1 MLHTIRHVVAALFVF
16 AAATQTARPAMA
28 LQNWF
33 GYGGIFGPQT
43 TYTFYAPPP
52 VTTGYATEQVVTYMA
67 PTTMAPGTV
76 VSYSGQGLVLPAVA
90 YAPVTTYAP
99 PTTCGAVPTCGTVCG
114 PATFA
119 PATTTVI
126 GPTTVMPAAPTT
138 VVPAAPTWGTPTFP
152 TPGTFAP
159 ATPAPMPATRSPELP
174 TSTTISPA
182 DQLPTWSGY
191 APIQSEAPINVPPPP
206 VMGETAPSSEAAKT
220 TPKSGASEAPASE
233 YFKPDLD
240 ISVPEEEDLV
250 PVTPPAS
257 KPKTET
263 PAKDEAAETGPR
275 LGPEDGNT
283 AIHPPT
289 RSRLLAPATWR
300 AARPAARRAQAKP
313 LDSAW
318 RAAPLEK

>member
-16 AAATQTARPAMA
+16 AAATLTASPAMA

-52 VTTGYATEQVVTYMA
+52 VSAGYAPEQVVTYMA

-99 PTTCGAVPTCGTVCG
+99 PTTCGAMPSCGTVCG
-114 PATFA
+114 PTTFA
-119 PATTTVI
+119 PAPTTVI
-126 GPTTVMPAAPTT
+126 GPAPTT
-138 VVPAAPTWGTPTFP
+138 VVPAAPTWGTPTYP
-152 TPGTFAP
+152 APGTFAP
-159 ATPAPMPATRSPELP
+159 ATPAPFPATRSPELP
-174 TSTTISPA
+174 TSSIVSPA
-182 DQLPTWSGY
+182 DQPPSWSGY
-191 APIQSEAPINVPPPP
+191 APIETAAPINVPPPP
-206 VMGETAPSSEAAKT
+206 VMGETAPATEAAKT
-220 TPKSGASEAPASE
+220 TPKSEASEAPASD

-240 ISVPEEEDLV
+240 ISMPEDEDLV

-257 KPKTET
+257 KSKTET
-263 PAKDEAAETGPR
+263 PAKDEAAESGPR
-275 LGPEDGNT
+275 LGPEEGNT
-283 AIHPPT
+283 AIHAPT

-300 AARPAARRAQAKP
+300 AARPAARRAQTKP

-318 RAAPLEK
+318 RAAPLGK